1 MTSVF
6 VEDKHLVSMGEI
18 HELVTRINRIDG
30 INAVILR
37 HELIGQ
43 LRRYAEN
50 PQLLENDAAE
60 YARAVVQLYF

>member
-6 VEDKHLVSMGEI
+6 VENKHLVSMGEI

-37 HELIGQ
+37 QELIGQ

-50 PQLLENDAAE
+50 PQLLENDAAK
-60 YARAVVQLYF
+60 YARAVV

>member
-1 MTSVF
+1 
-6 VEDKHLVSMGEI
+6 MGEI